1 MFDLEAH
8 LLHLDEDLIVVDKPA
23 GLLSVPG
30 QGADRQDCLLLR
42 VQARYPEALSVHRL
56 DGPTSG
62 VILLARGAEM
72 HRRLNRDFQA
82 RTIGKRYEAVVHGHV
97 PGDAGEIDLPLGK
110 DAERRPR
117 EKVDPVH
124 GRPARSRYAVL
135 ERLGSGE
142 GALTRLELKPLTGRT
157 HQLRVH
163 LLAIGHP
170 IVGDPL
176 YGTPASVARFGR
188 LHLHA
193 AEIHLFHPRTRQP
206 VAFACPVPF

>member
-1 MFDLEAH
+1 MFDLDAH
-8 LLHLDEDLIVVDKPA
+8 LLHFDDDLIVVDKPA

-30 QGADRQDCLLLR
+30 QGADRQDCLLVR
-42 VQARYPEALSVHRL
+42 VQARFPEALSVHRL

-97 PGDAGEIDLPLGK
+97 AADSGEIDLPLGK

-117 EKVDPVH
+117 EKVDTVH
-124 GRPARSRYAVL
+124 GRPALSRYTVL
-135 ERLGSGE
+135 ERRGAGDD
-142 GALTRLELKPLTGRT
+142 ALTRLALKPLTGRT

-176 YGTPASVARFGR
+176 YGTPTSVDRFGR

-193 AEIHLFHPRTRQP
+193 VEIHLFHPRTRQP
-206 VAFACPVPF
+206 VAFSCPVPF